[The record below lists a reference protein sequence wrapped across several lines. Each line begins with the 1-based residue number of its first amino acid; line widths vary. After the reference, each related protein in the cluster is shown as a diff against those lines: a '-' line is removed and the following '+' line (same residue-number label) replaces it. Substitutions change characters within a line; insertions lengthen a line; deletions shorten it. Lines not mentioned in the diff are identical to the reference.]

1 MIADPDDGG
10 MRPTRIDM
18 VVVLPAPLWPSSAR
32 ESGDGE
38 RYCNSDTGDL
48 AFKHV
53 QRQVFDSHFPV
64 LHNGQKRVPSGR
76 ATNIELLAKMG
87 YFNARRRSLCAVNK
101 YLAGQ

>member
-53 QRQVFDSHFPV
+53 QRQVINSHFPV
-64 LHNGQKRVPSGR
+64 LRRKEKISAMQNTISRKI
-76 ATNIELLAKMG
+76 TEKLLHKPAI
-87 YFNARRRSLCAVNK
+87 
-101 YLAGQ
+101 